1 MRNLLILPFVLVLS
15 IANAQNYFQLKT
27 DIPVIVGSNPL
38 LYPWAGG
45 INFPVFSPVD
55 LDGDGLEDLFAF
67 DRSCNRV
74 LCFINT
80 GTGGIN
86 SYRYAPE
93 FAKQFPALRGWA
105 LFYDYNCDGK
115 ADLFTTSVSNN
126 GIIQFRN
133 DSPPGSL
140 LFTVA
145 DSVMKADYGGGSI
158 SGVFASGLLIPHF
171 NDIDGDG
178 DMDILGQQFFCVGT
192 FAYYRN
198 LSMDNYGVCD
208 SVSKFRLDTYA
219 WGNFALRS
227 GAYSNVAVG
236 QFHISCA
243 LAAPPADMFGYEL
256 AVQDDTYA
264 GIYTLDIDDDGDM
277 DALIGDSG
285 ARNSLL
291 VYNGGTF
298 LSADMDSQDTL
309 FPSYNTP
316 VNINAYPNYA
326 YMDVDHDG
334 KKDLL
339 VGHNEFE
346 NKQGVHYY
354 RNTGTSSLPVF
365 NFIMNGFLQDE
376 MIDVGEGAVPVLFD
390 VDADGVLDLLIG
402 NINST
407 GAGGT
412 VSHGLTLYR
421 NTGTSSVP
429 SFQFVTNDYAGLS
442 SYPLTGPLFPAFGD
456 LDADGDMDMLLGHQ
470 TGELYQFENTAG
482 AGMTANFVFASATY
496 FGIDVG
502 NFSSPQLIDLNRD
515 GKLDLVIGKK
525 SGVLAYYENSGTVN
539 APFFSSVPTK
549 DTLGG
554 INVQTFNYIDGFSVP
569 FVYEDSGSY
578 KILVSCMRG
587 DIYKYGGI
595 EGNIM
600 GSYSLEDTVL
610 SFYQGV
616 RTQYNISVSGG
627 DINNDG
633 KIDMLVGLYGGGVQ
647 FYYQDSL
654 INTISEKEIAAKL
667 TVFPNPARSSFSLQ
681 VLSMKKNRKY
691 HLNIYNS
698 MGQTIVEKEMSSE
711 KEVIQTEIFPPGVYF
726 ISIRDGE
733 EHLSQRIVV
742 IH

>member
-1 MRNLLILPFVLVLS
+1 MRLSLLFLFLISFS
-15 IANAQNYFQLKT
+15 FAEAQNYFQLKQ
-27 DIPVIVGSNPL
+27 DIPVTMFGTPL

-74 LCFINT
+74 SCFINT
-80 GTGGIN
+80 GAGGMN

-126 GIIQFRN
+126 GIMQFRN

-140 LFTVA
+140 SFTVV
-145 DSVMKADYGGGSI
+145 DSVIMADYGGGTT
-158 SGVFASGLLIPHF
+158 SGVFASSLLIPHF

-208 SVSKFRLDTYA
+208 SLSKYKLDTYA
-219 WGNFALRS
+219 WGNFALRT
-227 GAYSNVAVG
+227 GAFNNVAVG
-236 QFHISCA
+236 QYHIMCA
-243 LAAPPADMFGYEL
+243 MATPPEDMFGYEL

-285 ARNSLL
+285 AKNTLL
-291 VYNGGTF
+291 VYNGGTSF
-298 LSADMDSQDTL
+298 SADMDSQDTL
-309 FPSYNTP
+309 FPFYNSP
-316 VNINAYPNYA
+316 VNVSAFTNHAF
-326 YMDVDHDG
+326 MDVDHDG

-339 VGHNEFE
+339 VGHTEFE
-346 NKQGVHYY
+346 NKRGIHFYK
-354 RNTGTSSLPVF
+354 NMGTTNLPVF
-365 NFIMNGFLQDE
+365 DFITDAFLQSD

-390 VDADGVLDLLIG
+390 ADADGLLDLIIG

-407 GAGGT
+407 GVFGI
-412 VSHGLTLYR
+412 VKHGLTLYK
-421 NTGTSSVP
+421 NTGTNTVP
-429 SFQFVTNDYAGLS
+429 SFEFVSDDYALLTA
-442 SYPLTGPLFPAFGD
+442 YPLTGPLFPAFGD
-456 LDADGDMDMLLGHQ
+456 LDGDGDSDMLIGSQ
-470 TGELYQFENTAG
+470 SGELYEFVNVAG
-482 AGMTANFVFASATY
+482 LGMPANFDFNSASY

-525 SGVLAYYENSGTVN
+525 SGVIAYYENSGTVN
-539 APFFSSVPTK
+539 APFFSSTPTK

-554 INVQTFNYIDGFSVP
+554 INVQTFNYVDGFSVP

-578 KILVSCMRG
+578 KMLVACMKG
-587 DIYKYGGI
+587 DIYKYGNI
-595 EGNIM
+595 DANILGNYI
-600 GSYSLEDTVL
+600 LEDTVV
-610 SFYQGV
+610 SMYQGV
-616 RTQYNISVSGG
+616 KTTFNITVSGG
-627 DINNDG
+627 DINDDG
-633 KIDMLVGLYGGGVQ
+633 RTDMLVGLYGGGVQ

-654 INTISEKEIAAKL
+654 INVISKNEDRPQFSIFPNPVGTSFAIQVLSGKALKSNRIQISNSLGQIVLNRKVSEEKEIVR
-667 TVFPNPARSSFSLQ
+667 TDDFPS
-681 VLSMKKNRKY
+681 
-691 HLNIYNS
+691 
-698 MGQTIVEKEMSSE
+698 
-711 KEVIQTEIFPPGVYF
+711 GVYF
-726 ISIRDGE
+726 VSLNDGD
-733 EHLSQRIVV
+733 SQTVQRIVV